1 MESKYLLSVNINGH
15 DTPMHLADNIDYLIK
30 LIYEKYGQGSFVIT
44 YPGKPVLKITC
55 GIGGTK

>member
-55 GIGGTK
+55 GN